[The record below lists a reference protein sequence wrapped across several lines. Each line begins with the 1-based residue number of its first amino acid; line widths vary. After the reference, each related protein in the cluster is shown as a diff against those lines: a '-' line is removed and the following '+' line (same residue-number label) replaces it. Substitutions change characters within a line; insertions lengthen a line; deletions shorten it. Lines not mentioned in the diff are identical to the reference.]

1 MLDYLKIEKIFIYC
15 RVSTLKQADNI
26 DEQYKLCFD
35 WIKNNFNENILID
48 YYYDIKSTY
57 NNENALTSQ
66 NSMLKK
72 LNKNNLIVIKDISRL
87 GRNEFQCIN
96 VLKKVKNKNAYIFS
110 VEENLCY
117 NDEFIS
123 NNYFLKKIAD
133 SKLFSD
139 NLSLVTKLRN
149 SGIKKVGGHIGK
161 TSYGYKLEKK
171 NKIPFLQINDCER
184 KIIKLI
190 KFYVEHEKYD
200 YELIANILNEKK
212 ILNRNKYWNKN
223 TVKYIYKKNI
233 NNNYYFTE
241 DMLKTSVINYKI
253 VNDEMINNEINN
265 LELRTRTI
273 CKIL

>member
-26 DEQYKLCFD
+26 DEQHKLCFD
-35 WIKNNFNENILID
+35 WIKNNFNQNILID

-96 VLKKVKNKNAYIFS
+96 VLKKVKNKDAYIFS
-110 VEENLCY
+110 VEENLYY

-139 NLSLVTKLRN
+139 NLSLITKLRN

-190 KFYVEHEKYD
+190 KYYIEHEKYE

-241 DMLKTSVINYKI
+241 NILKIQAM
-253 VNDEMINNEINN
+253 VNDEIINNEINN

>member
-26 DEQYKLCFD
+26 DEQHKLCFD

-123 NNYFLKKIAD
+123 NNCFLKKIAD

-139 NLSLVTKLRN
+139 NLSLITKLRN

-190 KFYVEHEKYD
+190 KYYIEHEKYE

-233 NNNYYFTE
+233 NNHYYFTE
-241 DMLKTSVINYKI
+241 NVLKTSVINDKM
-253 VNDEMINNEINN
+253 VNDEMINDEINN

-273 CKIL
+273 CKIC

>member
-66 NSMLKK
+66 NNMLKK

-110 VEENLCY
+110 VEENLY
-117 NDEFIS
+117 YKAE
-123 NNYFLKKIAD
+123 LKY
-133 SKLFSD
+133 L
-139 NLSLVTKLRN
+139 L
-149 SGIKKVGGHIGK
+149 IKKVERGLKEVAIDCPLFREGNVFKDEIKEFNKCNLPTTDLLNVEIKENNKKDYNLCPSKCDFTNCDYKCDDKLLITKYYDPNRGIYK
-161 TSYGYKLEKK
+161 KLEK
-171 NKIPFLQINDCER
+171 
-184 KIIKLI
+184 
-190 KFYVEHEKYD
+190 
-200 YELIANILNEKK
+200 
-212 ILNRNKYWNKN
+212 
-223 TVKYIYKKNI
+223 
-233 NNNYYFTE
+233 NN
-241 DMLKTSVINYKI
+241 
-253 VNDEMINNEINN
+253 
-265 LELRTRTI
+265 
-273 CKIL
+273 